1 MNLLIKNKNTGE
13 TIHHSLDVTSCL
25 GWSSENSYCYN
36 NKGYKILSIPQLYL
50 RVQGNNIDCN
60 FIIKKVIKRGD
71 IIIIIGE
78 KENIEYKLSFKKEEY
93 NWSF

>member
-13 TIHHSLDVTSCL
+13 TIHYSLDATSCL
-25 GWSSENSYCYN
+25 GWLSENSYCYN

-60 FIIKKVIKRGD
+60 FIIKKVIKRED

-78 KENIEYKLSFKKEEY
+78 KENIEYKLSFKKEER
-93 NWSF
+93 N

>member
-13 TIHHSLDVTSCL
+13 TIHHSLAVTSCL
-25 GWSSENSYCYN
+25 GWFPENSYCYN

-50 RVQGNNIDCN
+50 RVQENNIYCK
-60 FIIKKVIKRGD
+60 FIVKKVIRRGD

-93 NWSF
+93 N

>member
-13 TIHHSLDVTSCL
+13 IIHYSLDATSCL
-25 GWSSENSYCYN
+25 KWFSENSYCYN
-36 NKGYKILSIPQLYL
+36 NKGYKILSMPQLYL

-60 FIIKKVIKRGD
+60 FIIKKVIKREN

-78 KENIEYKLSFKKEEY
+78 KENIEYKLSFKKEKY
-93 NWSF
+93 N

>member
-13 TIHHSLDVTSCL
+13 TIHHSLDVTSSSS
-25 GWSSENSYCYN
+25 WFSENSYCYN

-50 RVQGNNIDCN
+50 RVQGNNIDYN
-60 FIIKKVIKRGD
+60 FIIKKVIRRGD
-71 IIIIIGE
+71 IIIILGE

-93 NWSF
+93 N

>member
-1 MNLLIKNKNTGE
+1 MNLMIKNKNTGE
-13 TIHHSLDVTSCL
+13 IIHHSLDASSCSS
-25 GWSSENSYCYN
+25 WFSENSYCYN
-36 NKGYKILSIPQLYL
+36 NKGYKILSMPQLYL

-78 KENIEYKLSFKKEEY
+78 KDNIEYKLSFKREEY
-93 NWSF
+93 N

>member
-13 TIHHSLDVTSCL
+13 TIHHSLDVNSYL
-25 GWSSENSYCYN
+25 DSYSENSYCYN

-50 RVQGNNIDCN
+50 RIKRNNTDYN
-60 FIIKKVIKRGD
+60 FIIKKVIRRGD

-78 KENIEYKLSFKKEEY
+78 KENIEYKLSFKKEESS
-93 NWSF
+93 WSI

>member
-13 TIHHSLDVTSCL
+13 TIHHSLDVNPCL
-25 GWSSENSYCYN
+25 NCSSETVYCYN
-36 NKGYKILSIPQLYL
+36 NKGCKILSIPQLYL

-60 FIIKKVIKRGD
+60 FIIKKVIRRGD

-93 NWSF
+93 N